1 MLTVCAHGTSK
12 KSLHHRH
19 NTALTTTAACVT
31 PILYLLFVSHYSTD
45 ALQNDEWSMVP
56 FLHEALHGHFSMG
69 QLWSQHNAAR
79 VPLIG
84 LYLLLFA
91 LADHLDVRAAIFC
104 SGLVYTA
111 AYVILLGLCRK
122 YRERRLTP
130 IPVLII
136 GVVWF
141 SLADTQNALWAFQVG
156 WFLVM
161 LAFVAML
168 YALLVAQGHRT
179 LWFALAVFAAVV
191 ATLSQFQG
199 FLLWPVGILCILW
212 ARPRVRRTYNEL
224 AIWIGSILAII
235 CIYLVG
241 YDFSM
246 TGCSPYFG
254 CTPTSAVSHP
264 LTTVRVFIVLIGN
277 VIPGTY
283 RGNGVGSLGGQLL
296 SATMNP
302 LRFELLGVALLGAAI
317 FVIIQSWRH
326 RTEERLPLPL
336 LLIGFAL
343 LFDVTVAWGR
353 VGGGVAGA
361 VEGNRYV
368 LPNLV
373 LLIGLVLYA
382 WSHVPPRPV
391 PKTQTAATCATWGC
405 FLALAVV
412 LVLQATVSTGFG
424 INSGRETRRSLTES
438 ARLADNMNRLP
449 DRYRSCELEHYVIV
463 VSDLG
468 LAAEDHLS
476 EFRPSAYRTFR
487 QLGPPPL
494 LTICTR
500 RAAGP

>member
-1 MLTVCAHGTSK
+1 MSSRRTADREESVSWLA
-12 KSLHHRH
+12 RH
-19 NTALTTTAACVT
+19 NTALTTTVACVT
-31 PILYLLFVSHYSTD
+31 PILYLLFISHYATD

-91 LADHLDVRAAIFC
+91 LADHLDIRAAIFC

-111 AYVILLGLCRK
+111 GYPILLVLCRQ
-122 YRERRLTP
+122 YRGRRLTP

-156 WFLVM
+156 WFLAM

-199 FLLWPVGILCILW
+199 FLLWPVGVLCILW
-212 ARPRVRRTYNEL
+212 AQPRVRRTYNEL
-224 AIWIGSILAII
+224 AVWIGSTLAIV

-264 LTTVRVFIVLIGN
+264 LTTVRVFIALIGN

-296 SATMNP
+296 SAPLNP
-302 LRFELLGVALLGAAI
+302 LRFELLGIALLGAAI
-317 FVIIQSWRH
+317 FVIVQSWRH
-326 RTEERLPLPL
+326 RDEERFPLPL

-343 LFDVTVAWGR
+343 LFDVTVTWGR
-353 VGGGVAGA
+353 VGGGAAGA

-382 WSHVPPRPV
+382 WSHAPPRPV
-391 PKTQTAATCATWGC
+391 PKTHTAATYATWGC

-412 LVLQATVSTGFG
+412 LVLQATESTGFG
-424 INSGRETRRSLTES
+424 INSGRET
-438 ARLADNMNRLP
+438 P
-449 DRYRSCELEHYVIV
+449 Q
-463 VSDLG
+463 
-468 LAAEDHLS
+468 
-476 EFRPSAYRTFR
+476 EFVRKCK
-487 QLGPPPL
+487 G
-494 LTICTR
+494 C
-500 RAAGP
+500 